1 MALWFRLRAEKPT
14 AKPVFPASLP
24 KLLDE
29 SSFIVILMT
38 SAIIIC
44 VDIALLCFYT
54 FIMVGDA
61 RKSAI
66 ATADEFASLIEQ
78 PLYSVDDE
86 QSVRIASALL
96 ASGRISG
103 IRLVS
108 SASGLLV
115 DHAAPRSGV
124 WFAPQVRNIRHGQY
138 DLGEVTLFFGDGDIA
153 LLWRRFAVI
162 TAFTVVAVLLCSVLL
177 TRVMLLNRVKK
188 AFSPISAGISAIS
201 ADLYD
206 SPVPLGKYADVNAFI
221 ELINT
226 MASRILSK
234 NAELVE
240 ANELLEQRV
249 AERTSALESSLS
261 RLNETMQNLE
271 SAQTRL
277 VLSEKL
283 SVLGQLA
290 AGIVHEL
297 NTPLGAV
304 LSASGL
310 MCDFADSRF
319 PAALEYYASLDAYR
333 RSVFDSAFR
342 MLGRPDA
349 PSLDWKAKKNLQSRF
364 ESSGAKNPRA
374 LADLFGDAGVADG
387 FDSLLP
393 DASEPW
399 FETCV
404 STAVYCASVRRTTT
418 IIRIAA
424 QKMEAVSEALRSYL
438 TEGGSATLE
447 PVDIGAEMDTILLLL
462 HNKIKHN
469 VTVVRDYAGDFA
481 LGSRHALNQVWVNLI
496 NNALQA
502 MNYEGT
508 LTVKTEREGKHVIV
522 RISDT
527 GKGIDPSI
535 RERIFEPF
543 FTTKKFG
550 EGIGLGLDICKRI
563 VEQFDGKI
571 TFESSPGNTEFT
583 VVLLAA
589 EKNRIKESS

>member
-1 MALWFRLRAEKPT
+1 MGLSQRNGQCAATRNAARS
-14 AKPVFPASLP
+14 ASLKNP
-24 KLLDE
+24 NLLDE

-54 FIMVGDA
+54 FVMVGDA

-78 PLYSVDDE
+78 PLYAVDDE

-108 SASGLLV
+108 SATGTLIDRSDSPSSFWFRPLV
-115 DHAAPRSGV
+115 RD
-124 WFAPQVRNIRHGQY
+124 IRY
-138 DLGEVTLFFGDGDIA
+138 NSFDLGEVTLFFDDNEIER
-153 LLWRRFAVI
+153 LWRRFAVI
-162 TAFTVVAVLLCSVLL
+162 TALTLVAVLVCSALL

-188 AFSPISAGISAIS
+188 AFSPISEGIGKISAGS
-201 ADLYD
+201 YD
-206 SPVPLGKYADVNAFI
+206 RPVPLGKYVDVNTFI

-226 MASRILSK
+226 MSSRILSK

-240 ANELLEQRV
+240 ANEFLEQRV
-249 AERTSALESSLS
+249 AERTSALESSLAQ
-261 RLNETMQNLE
+261 LHDTMKNLE

-277 VLSEKL
+277 VLTEKL

-297 NTPLGAV
+297 NTPIGAV

-310 MCDFADSRF
+310 LCEFGDSRLF
-319 PAALEYYASLDAYR
+319 EALGYYAGLDR
-333 RSVFDSAFR
+333 RQREVFDSVFG
-342 MLGRPDA
+342 MLRRPDA
-349 PSLDWKAKKNLQSRF
+349 AALDWKEKKTLQQRF
-364 ESSGAKNPRA
+364 ESSGAENPREM
-374 LADLFGDAGVADG
+374 ADLFGDAGISDG
-387 FDSLLP
+387 FDFLFP
-393 DASEPW
+393 FATEHW
-399 FETCV
+399 FEKCV
-404 STAVYCASVRRTTT
+404 TTAVYCASVRRTTA
-418 IIRIAA
+418 IIQIAA
-424 QKMEAVSEALRSYL
+424 QKMCAVTDALRSYL
-438 TEGGSATLE
+438 SEGGSASVE
-447 PVDIGAEMDTILLLL
+447 PVDISAEIDTILLLL

-469 VTVVRDYAGDFA
+469 VTVVRDFGGGLA
-481 LGSRHALNQVWVNLI
+481 LGSRHALNQVWINLI

-502 MNYEGT
+502 MNYKGT
-508 LTVKTEREGKHVIV
+508 LTVKTNREGKYLVV
-522 RISDT
+522 RIGDT
-527 GKGIDPSI
+527 GMGIDPSI

-563 VEQFDGKI
+563 IEQFDGEI
-571 TFESSPGNTEFT
+571 SFESRPGNTEFT
-583 VVLLAA
+583 VRLLAA
-589 EKNRIKESS
+589 D